1 MEFDRVPGIA
11 KYLSVIFLLSKFG
24 MNTVWF
30 FLPVFFER
38 QIESVFLIGI
48 MTSLPAAVPIILDIP
63 VGNLVQ
69 RAGEKIVIFLGL
81 VTNLVPGLLY
91 ITGLPALLV
100 LGKISEG
107 LVKTLIWNGGWSLS
121 LKSSEDESESES
133 VSVFLL
139 GVNVA
144 AIIGPMVGGYLI
156 AAHGFNL
163 TFALW
168 AFSAWLAVL
177 VFYIYVGLEGK
188 HGFVGSLEELFQ
200 RKTYFDD
207 YHHLKQNWENLKFP
221 MSLIFLYSI
230 LFSFFWLAVPLLLE
244 RVGADFTQ
252 MGIIF
257 GLAAMPK
264 LFQFAFGRLADR
276 IGKLKLVSALGIL
289 LAPVMAAMGVYSNI
303 YIVGGLFLVA
313 RLFATGFSPPLHA
326 FYDSRVPD
334 ELEGEMTG
342 FLEFAKHS
350 GQALGPF
357 MAGTLASI
365 WSVNASF
372 FGAAAVTSLLFLLAF
387 FGRNS

>member
-11 KYLSVIFLLSKFG
+11 KYLSVIYLVSKLG

-30 FLPVFFER
+30 FLPIFFE
-38 QIESVFLIGI
+38 QTIESVFLIGI
-48 MTSLPAAVPIILDIP
+48 MTSLPAVIPVILDIP

-69 RAGEKIVIFLGL
+69 RAGEKMVIFLGL
-81 VTNLVPGLLY
+81 MTNLVPGLMY
-91 ITGLPALLV
+91 ITGIPIMLV
-100 LGKISEG
+100 LGKVFEG

-121 LKSSEDESESES
+121 LKSSEPESESES

-139 GVNVA
+139 GVNIA
-144 AIIGPMVGGYLI
+144 AIIGPMLGGYLI
-156 AAHGFNL
+156 ASHGFNL

-168 AFSAWLAVL
+168 VFSAWLAVL
-177 VFYIYVGLEGK
+177 VFYLYVGLEGK
-188 HGFVGSLEELFQ
+188 KGFVDSLEDIFH

-207 YHHLKQNWENLKFP
+207 YRHLKRNWGNLNFP
-221 MSLIFLYSI
+221 MTLIFLYSI

-244 RVGADFTQ
+244 RTGAGYEM
-252 MGIIF
+252 MGVIF

-264 LFQFAFGRLADR
+264 LFQFGFGRLADR
-276 IGKLKLVSALGIL
+276 VGKLKLVAVLGL
-289 LAPVMAAMGVYSNI
+289 LLTPVMAAMGFYTNI
-303 YIVGGLFLVA
+303 YVIGGLFLVA

-350 GQALGPF
+350 GQAIGPF

-372 FGAAAVTSLLFLLAF
+372 FGAALVSALLFGFAF
-387 FGRNS
+387 FGRR